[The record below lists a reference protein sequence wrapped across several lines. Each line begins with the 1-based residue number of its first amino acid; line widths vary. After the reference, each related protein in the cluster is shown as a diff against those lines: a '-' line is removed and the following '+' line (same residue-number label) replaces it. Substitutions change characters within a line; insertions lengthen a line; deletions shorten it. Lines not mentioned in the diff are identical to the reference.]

1 MGNLSVLGKTR
12 RRQDQPLTCGV
23 GGVGRLRIYSIVDS
37 IRVIGGSTCLFYSLI
52 CIIFRVSLTLV

>member
-23 GGVGRLRIYSIVDS
+23 GG
-37 IRVIGGSTCLFYSLI
+37 GSFTYLFYSGLD
-52 CIIFRVSLTLV
+52 